1 MSLFTI
7 DNVLYTLLLDGELT
21 SELSSS
27 WGVLLFATLAL
38 AAYGV
43 GWYIL
48 SQFVKRIDAEIVGK
62 SRHFNW
68 MYNAVRIFFFINAGI
83 IALAI
88 LQMIFTSQYYVIL
101 SVAAMASGFTLQ
113 AVILGILGYRFL
125 SWFRANRDLTI
136 FLHGVT
142 FATAALGSALIGFA
156 NAAIFLTVEP
166 LQVAPI
172 SSSPAT
178 IEEIQKAQ
186 SFSSSQLYQILLI
199 PFRLA
204 FGLYWMATVLLLRS
218 YTKSFGRLKFWT
230 LVSLPLILFIMASA
244 LFNGGYY
251 EHNVVFDVFTSLTA
265 PLEASLFAAIFL
277 VLANSTRKGTV
288 GWGNRPL
295 VFYLT
300 VSGFGVMVLMATVSS
315 PVHYIDFHQTPYP
328 PFAVIP
334 WSFGGFAAYMFS
346 IGFYFSA
353 ISISQDR
360 MLRKSIRRIATSE
373 TKLIGE
379 IGMAQMHQEIE
390 RKVTL
395 MTEEQEEI
403 LHKQTGIE
411 QSLSEEEIKQYIDEA
426 LEETRRLQRE
436 QEE

>member
-1 MSLFTI
+1 F
-7 DNVLYTLLLDGELT
+7 G
-21 SELSSS
+21 
-27 WGVLLFATLAL
+27 
-38 AAYGV
+38 
-43 GWYIL
+43 
-48 SQFVKRIDAEIVGK
+48 
-62 SRHFNW
+62 
-68 MYNAVRIFFFINAGI
+68 
-83 IALAI
+83 
-88 LQMIFTSQYYVIL
+88 
-101 SVAAMASGFTLQ
+101 GF
-113 AVILGILGYRFL
+113 
-125 SWFRANRDLTI
+125 
-136 FLHGVT
+136 
-142 FATAALGSALIGFA
+142 
-156 NAAIFLTVEP
+156 
-166 LQVAPI
+166 
-172 SSSPAT
+172 
-178 IEEIQKAQ
+178 
-186 SFSSSQLYQILLI
+186 
-199 PFRLA
+199 
-204 FGLYWMATVLLLRS
+204 
-218 YTKSFGRLKFWT
+218 KFWT
-230 LVSLPLILFIMASA
+230 LVSLPLILFIVASA

-251 EHNVVFDVFTSLTA
+251 GHNLIFDVFTSFTA
-265 PLEASLFAAIFL
+265 PLEASLFAVIFL
-277 VLANSTRKGTV
+277 VIARSTRQRIV
-288 GWGNRPL
+288 GGGNRPL